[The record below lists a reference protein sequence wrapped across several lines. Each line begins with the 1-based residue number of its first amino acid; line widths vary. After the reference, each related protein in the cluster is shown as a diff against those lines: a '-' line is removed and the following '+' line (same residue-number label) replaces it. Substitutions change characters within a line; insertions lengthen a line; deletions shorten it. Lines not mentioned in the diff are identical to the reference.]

1 MVVNILKNGNVAD
14 INGTVIRKEDFPT
27 VYKIAEGI
35 NQRNGNNHKFG
46 QIRRKEGD

>member
-1 MVVNILKNGNVAD
+1 MIVNILKNGNVAD

-35 NQRNGNNHKFG
+35 NDRCNYSNIKKQR
-46 QIRRKEGD
+46 